1 MQSSNSHNN
10 LLIRTSSIRRCFSF
24 FFCCTCSHT
33 SVRHPQM
40 HTLEEKLIKDCG
52 LLPACLAAWAKV
64 YPCHPP
70 TDAMTWISLC
80 DLEWMARVGVP
91 NEHNTSRCNKMLT
104 NFHKLQPHSKCSISN
119 HSSLAANP
127 NPTRLQLRLQQ
138 LRNYCA
144 GRQVAAFDCWQ
155 ANLCS
160 GSAGSPDSAPSAAE
174 AVRQFVAV
182 LGGSQSCWK
191 CT

>member
-33 SVRHPQM
+33 SVRHPQTP
-40 HTLEEKLIKDCG
+40 HWSKNSLKTLACC
-52 LLPACLAAWAKV
+52 LPACLAAWAKV
-64 YPCHPP
+64 YPCQPP
-70 TDAMTWISLC
+70 ADAMTWISHC
-80 DLEWMARVGVP
+80 DLQWMARVGVP

-127 NPTRLQLRLQQ
+127 NPTRLQLRLQLRLQQ

-144 GRQVAAFDCWQ
+144 GRQVAAFDC
-155 ANLCS
+155 
-160 GSAGSPDSAPSAAE
+160 
-174 AVRQFVAV
+174 
-182 LGGSQSCWK
+182 
-191 CT
+191 